1 VFEHLPGKPE
11 QRGEERNLIQ
21 RLHQDEWIPWRMC
34 ARLPCL
40 LGTRLINLALG
51 LQASVIAAAVCFAA
65 WPSARHG
72 LLAPSS
78 SSSSQAVGG
87 RRRRRRGGKMK
98 ICHIFNSVIR
108 LQHTETMTPK
118 VVCNGCSKP
127 LSQVVSNMRND
138 GFGSKPHN

>member
-34 ARLPCL
+34 ARLPSL
-40 LGTRLINLALG
+40 LGSRLLNLALRF
-51 LQASVIAAAVCFAA
+51 QATVIAAAVCFAA
-65 WPSARHG
+65 WLSAR
-72 LLAPSS
+72 ASRPRPIF
-78 SSSSQAVGG
+78 VIITGG
-87 RRRRRRGGKMK
+87 GGWEEEERRREKMK

-127 LSQVVSNMRND
+127 QSSCVKHAERRFRLETT
-138 GFGSKPHN
+138 